1 MKKAVGLKVNG
12 TILCIDDDETALNS
26 RRRVLESTGYRV
38 LCAKSGKD
46 GLELMRSE
54 PVHTVLLD
62 YWMPEQK
69 GLEVA
74 RAIRQLK
81 PQLPII
87 ILSGYASLGD
97 EAVGLA
103 DEWFIKGD
111 TAETLL
117 SKIAELMRKAPQ

>member
-1 MKKAVGLKVNG
+1 MKKAAELKLNA

-26 RRRVLESTGYRV
+26 RRRVLESVGYRV
-38 LCAKSGKD
+38 LYAKSGKD
-46 GLELMRSE
+46 GLELLRSE
-54 PVHTVLLD
+54 RVDTVLLD

-111 TAETLL
+111 TAENLL